1 MDKTDRKLLFSV
13 TAKDLDIQTFTSG
26 GPGGQHQNRAQT
38 GVRIVHRE
46 SGAVGEAREERS
58 QLQNKR
64 AALKRMTQHPK
75 FSFWVAQKRREL
87 ETGKTDEEVVAEQ
100 MRDENLF
107 IEVVKNGKWVPD
119 DES

>member
-1 MDKTDRKLLFSV
+1 MTDRELLFSV

-38 GVRIVHRE
+38 GVRIVHKE

-64 AALKRMTQHPK
+64 AALKRMAAHPK

-87 ETGKTDEEVVAEQ
+87 DSGKTDEQVVEEQMQDKYLKVEVV
-100 MRDENLF
+100 D
-107 IEVVKNGKWVPD
+107 NGKWTVVP
-119 DES
+119 